1 MILFFKY
8 MRTVEKLHQEIIT
21 FQIDGKMLKFTFNV
35 EHQNNFHNFS
45 SLFNVIF
52 ISAET

>member
-1 MILFFKY
+1 MLKNFTK
-8 MRTVEKLHQEIIT
+8 RLLST